1 MMNPNMATALRSSPK
16 PGQVQ
21 QSPQQQQSYP
31 PGVYSSSPYRTAP
44 RMFLSLSLSLCLSLT
59 EMTLFLRTIVLIVLG
74 CSSDSSYGSYYSS
87 CSSQRLSGRILY
99 SWFAT
104 ASACFRQWLSCRS

>member
-44 RMFLSLSLSLCLSLT
+44 RMLLSLSLFLSLT